1 MSKTEYHI
9 AVHGFGEGTQERGA
23 FRYNAETGK
32 CERHEKQRRVVE
44 APSVHGDEAIDGI
57 ESPLTGEKF
66 YSKSALRKHY
76 KEHGYIET
84 GGAHLTGKSWGDKP
98 EYKPDRQAIR
108 EDVEKAMMDLKYGRV
123 AIDEKSKQHNIE
135 EERQWES
142 YRQRQK

>member
-1 MSKTEYHI
+1 MSKTYHI
-9 AVHGFGEGTQERGA
+9 AVAGFGEGSGERGQ
-23 FRYNAETGK
+23 FFYNKTTGK
-32 CERHEKQRRVVE
+32 LERHEKQRKEVN
-44 APSVHGDEAIDGI
+44 APVVHGDEAIDGI

-76 KEHGYIET
+76 KERGYIET

-108 EDVEKAMMDLKYGRV
+108 DDVEKAMMDLKYGRV
-123 AIDEKSKQHNIE
+123 AIDEKSKQINLE